1 MDSRL
6 RLYVAGAFM
15 LGVAL
20 TLGYKDV
27 YPDLE
32 RRFRQ
37 GRRRASTYVESKVAF
52 SLNQE
57 VVLKDNSQD
66 LTSSLPDGEIREG
79 IEGCIGN
86 TPLLKIKS
94 LSQATGCEILA
105 KAEVSCT
112 NMSYHLRLALLTYTK
127 VSS

>member
-1 MDSRL
+1 
-6 RLYVAGAFM
+6 M

-66 LTSSLPDGEIREG
+66 PNGEIREG

-86 TPLLKIKS
+86 TPLLKIRS
-94 LSQATGCEILA
+94 LSQATGCEVLA

-112 NMSYHLRLALLTYTK
+112 NISYHLQLGSLTYTK
-127 VSS
+127 ASS

>member
-66 LTSSLPDGEIREG
+66 PNGEIREG

-86 TPLLKIKS
+86 TPLLKIRS
-94 LSQATGCEILA
+94 LSQATGCEVLA

-112 NMSYHLRLALLTYTK
+112 NISYHLQLGSLTYTK
-127 VSS
+127 ASS